1 MTLNGKKLLLLMFL
15 EHNYCT
21 GSIRVKWKLELLF
34 NHTFE
39 VIILFYML
47 MKIDKQTQLNESL
60 RLKLCDSETE
70 ITENN
75 ETLVCTCKYFCT
87 RLMGVY

>member
-39 VIILFYML
+39 VIIIFYML
-47 MKIDKQTQLNESL
+47 MKIDKQTQL
-60 RLKLCDSETE
+60 
-70 ITENN
+70 I
-75 ETLVCTCKYFCT
+75 
-87 RLMGVY
+87 